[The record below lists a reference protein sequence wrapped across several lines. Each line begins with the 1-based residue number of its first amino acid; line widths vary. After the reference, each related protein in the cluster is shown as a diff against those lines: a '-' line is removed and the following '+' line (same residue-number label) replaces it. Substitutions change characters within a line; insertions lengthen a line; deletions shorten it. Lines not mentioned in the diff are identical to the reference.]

1 MRLRADQLDKHLEK
15 QIASIYLISGDET
28 LLVQECA
35 DSVRSHCRKQGFTE
49 RQVYHIDNSFDWQTF
64 INEISALSLF
74 ADRKLIELRMP
85 TGKPGDAGT
94 KAIEYFC
101 EQKPAD
107 IVLLILCDKLDGS
120 AARAKWH
127 KAVDTTG
134 VTIPIW
140 PVDLQQLPRWIEQ
153 RLRSRGLSATP
164 DAVQLLADR
173 VQGNLLA
180 GAQEIEKLRLYVDD
194 KAGVI
199 NTVSVET
206 IAAVVADNAR
216 FDAFALAEDA
226 LAGRTSQCLRAL
238 AGLRGEGIEPPVI
251 LWVLT
256 KELRT
261 LYRCAELVT
270 QGQSADRAIDGA
282 GVWERRKPLMK
293 QALQR
298 LNQTQLGALLQLAQ
312 QIDVAIKGGA
322 PDNPWLLL
330 DRLILGLAQRQP
342 TPQTR
347 FA

>member
-1 MRLRADQLDKHLEK
+1 MRLRPDQLDKNLEK
-15 QIASIYLISGDET
+15 QFAPVYLISGDET

-35 DSVRSHCRKQGFTE
+35 DRVRAHCRKQGFSE
-49 RQVYHIDNSFDWQTF
+49 RQVFHIDNSFDWQNF
-64 INEISALSLF
+64 VNEISALSLF
-74 ADRKLIELRMP
+74 SDKKLIELRMP

-94 KAIEYFC
+94 KAIEQFC
-101 EQKPAD
+101 ELKPAD

-127 KAVDTTG
+127 KAVDATG
-134 VTIPIW
+134 ATLPIW
-140 PVDLQQLPRWIEQ
+140 PVETQQLPRWIEQ

-180 GAQEIEKLRLYVDD
+180 GAQEIEKLRLYVDNTPDSTLD
-194 KAGVI
+194 KKMVD
-199 NTVSVET
+199 VET

-226 LAGRTSQCLRAL
+226 LAGRTTLCLRAL

-261 LYRCAELVT
+261 LYRCAEQMT
-270 QGQSADRAIDGA
+270 QGFNADRAIDAA

-298 LNQTQLGALLQLAQ
+298 LNQIQLGALLKTAQ
-312 QIDVAIKGGA
+312 QIDAAIKGGA

-330 DRLILGLAQRQP
+330 DQLILGLTQNSK
-342 TPQTR
+342 TPR
-347 FA
+347 

>member
-1 MRLRADQLDKHLEK
+1 MRLRPEQIDKNAEK
-15 QIASIYLISGDET
+15 QLAPIYLISGDET

-35 DSVRSHCRKQGFTE
+35 DSVRNACRKQGFVE
-49 RQVYHIDNSFDWQTF
+49 RQVYHIDNSFDWQIF

-74 ADRKLIELRMP
+74 SDKKLIELRMP

-94 KAIEYFC
+94 KAIEQFC
-101 EQKPAD
+101 QQFSQQRTD
-107 IVLLILCDKLDGS
+107 DLVVLILCEKLDSS

-134 VTIPIW
+134 VTIQIW
-140 PVDLQQLPRWIEQ
+140 PIDAQQLPRWIEQ

-164 DAVQLLADR
+164 DAVQLLAER

-180 GAQEIEKLRLYVDD
+180 CAQEIEKLLLYGSTTID
-194 KAGVI
+194 
-199 NTVSVET
+199 VET
-206 IAAVVADNAR
+206 IAAAVADNAR

-226 LAGRTSQCLRAL
+226 LTGKTVACLRAL

-261 LYRCAELVT
+261 LYRCAEQMS
-270 QGQSADRAIDGA
+270 QGLAIDRAIDGA
-282 GVWERRKPLMK
+282 GVWDRRKPLVK

-298 LNQTQLGALLQLAQ
+298 LSQKKLGTLLQLAQ
-312 QIDVAIKGGA
+312 RIDAAIKGGA
-322 PDNPWLLL
+322 ADNPWLLL
-330 DRLILGLAQRQP
+330 DQLLLGM
-342 TPQTR
+342 TR
-347 FA
+347 TS

>member
-1 MRLRADQLDKHLEK
+1 MRLRADQLDKNLER
-15 QIASIYLISGDET
+15 QLAPVYLISGDET

-35 DSVRSHCRKQGFTE
+35 DSVRGHCRKQGFTE
-49 RQVYHIDNSFDWQTF
+49 RQVYHIDNGFDWQIF

-94 KAIEYFC
+94 KAIEQFC
-101 EQKPAD
+101 EQRPAD

-140 PVDLQQLPRWIEQ
+140 PVDTQQLPRWIEQ

-180 GAQEIEKLRLYVDD
+180 GAQEIEKLRLYVDN
-194 KAGVI
+194 K
-199 NTVSVET
+199 TVDVDT

-226 LAGRTSQCLRAL
+226 LAGRTTQCLRAL

-261 LYRCAELVT
+261 LYRCAELIA
-270 QGQSADRAIDGA
+270 QGQNADRAIDGA

-298 LNQTQLGALLQLAQ
+298 LHLAQLGTLLQLAQ
-312 QIDVAIKGGA
+312 QIDAAIKGGA

-330 DRLILGLAQRQP
+330 DQLILGLAQRQP
-342 TPQTR
+342 ARQTR
-347 FA
+347 PA

>member
-1 MRLRADQLDKHLEK
+1 MRLRPDQLEKNLER
-15 QIASIYLISGDET
+15 QLAPAYLISGDET

-35 DSVRSHCRKQGFTE
+35 DSIRAHCRKQGFSE
-49 RQVYHIDNSFDWQTF
+49 RQVFHIDNSFDWQNF

-107 IVLLILCDKLDGS
+107 IVLLILCEKLDSS

-127 KAVDTTG
+127 KAVDATG

-140 PVDLQQLPRWIEQ
+140 PVDTQQLPRWIEQ
-153 RLRSRGLSATP
+153 RLRSRGLRATP

-194 KAGVI
+194 TVD
-199 NTVSVET
+199 NTIDKKIVDVET

-226 LAGRTSQCLRAL
+226 LAGRTTQCLRAL

-251 LWVLT
+251 LWVLA
-256 KELRT
+256 KEIRT
-261 LYRCAELVT
+261 LYRCAEQMS
-270 QGQSADRAIDGA
+270 QGLNADRAIDGA

-298 LNQTQLGALLQLAQ
+298 LNQTQLGVLLQTAQ
-312 QIDVAIKGGA
+312 QIDAAIKGGA

-330 DRLILGLAQRQP
+330 DQLILGLTHA
-342 TPQTR
+342 PQTR
-347 FA
+347 R